1 MEVMASQRDDFVVG
15 RVIAKLSAEV
25 ARLVRVR
32 PLLEMLQ
39 QQCLLV
45 SGTDNQDRF
54 AVLQRLIDT
63 WKESRIVLHL
73 AGTDGIGLV
82 MQMIGGKVGMNR
94 LFVDRIEAQKGQSWR
109 HDDRSRRQRGCEQ
122 SWHFFFVQE

>member
-1 MEVMASQRDDFVVG
+1 M
-15 RVIAKLSAEV
+15 
-25 ARLVRVR
+25 RVR

-63 WKESRIVLHL
+63 WKEGRIVMHL

-82 MQMIGGKVGMNR
+82 MQMIGGKVGMTFR
-94 LFVDRIEAQKGQSWR
+94 RPHRAQKKILATR
-109 HDDRSRRQRGCEQ
+109 
-122 SWHFFFVQE
+122 